1 MHRRVRLLGL
11 LNLPC
16 FTAEG
21 EAADLQLPDALLGL
35 IDELGR
41 VIAQRGAGGA
51 RQQQIM

>member
-1 MHRRVRLLGL
+1 L

-16 FTAEG
+16 FAAEG

-35 IDELGR
+35 IDELR
-41 VIAQRGAGGA
+41 NVIAQRGAGGA